1 MSPPEIWGPAVWSL
15 FHTLAEKINDNAFP
29 FVFPSLFTM
38 IVRICKFL
46 PCPECSKDASSYLAK
61 VKLSN
66 IRNKTDFINTFYI
79 FHNWVNA
86 KKRKQLF
93 NYSHIFIYSRYNLIQ
108 VVNNFI
114 SKYQTKGNMKLLTES
129 FQRQFI
135 IKDFSNWFQ
144 KSIKAFFPSVNIPP
158 PVSNQ
163 NNIETETVTEEPVVE
178 ITVVTEEPIVEVT
191 VVEEPVLEPETAV
204 EECVLEKAVEEC
216 VLEKVVEEPVLEPEK
231 VVEEHVTEEL
241 VTEETVTEETVTEE
255 LVTEEPVTEE
265 HVTEELV
272 TEETVTEEPV
282 TEEPVTE
289 EPIREEPV
297 TEETVSSNIIE

>member
-178 ITVVTEEPIVEVT
+178 VTVVTEEPVVEVT
-191 VVEEPVLEPETAV
+191 VVEEPIVPVETIEESVVEEIVVPEESVVEEIVVPVESVIEESVVEEPVVLEES
-204 EECVLEKAVEEC
+204 VLE
-216 VLEKVVEEPVLEPEK
+216 EKVVEEIVVPVES
-231 VVEEHVTEEL
+231 VI
-241 VTEETVTEETVTEE
+241 
-255 LVTEEPVTEE
+255 EEPVVPEE
-265 HVTEELV
+265 NVTE
-272 TEETVTEEPV
+272 
-282 TEEPVTE
+282 
-289 EPIREEPV
+289 
-297 TEETVSSNIIE
+297 

>member
-178 ITVVTEEPIVEVT
+178 VTVVTEEPVVEVT
-191 VVEEPVLEPETAV
+191 VVEEPIVPVETIEESVVEEIVVPEESVVEEPIVPVETIEESVVEEIVVPEESVVEEIVVPVESVIEESVVEEPVVLEES
-204 EECVLEKAVEEC
+204 VLE
-216 VLEKVVEEPVLEPEK
+216 EKVVEEIVVPVES
-231 VVEEHVTEEL
+231 VI
-241 VTEETVTEETVTEE
+241 
-255 LVTEEPVTEE
+255 EEPVVPEE
-265 HVTEELV
+265 NVTE
-272 TEETVTEEPV
+272 
-282 TEEPVTE
+282 
-289 EPIREEPV
+289 
-297 TEETVSSNIIE
+297 

>member
-46 PCPECSKDASSYLAK
+46 PCPECSKDAGSYLAK

-158 PVSNQ
+158 PISNQ

-204 EECVLEKAVEEC
+204 EECVLEKAVEES

-231 VVEEHVTEEL
+231 VVEEL
-241 VTEETVTEETVTEE
+241 VTEE

-265 HVTEELV
+265 LVTEELV
-272 TEETVTEEPV
+272 TEEPVTEETVTEETV
-282 TEEPVTE
+282 T
-289 EPIREEPV
+289 EEPV